1 MTITKTSKVFQ
12 NGQVT
17 VPVAI
22 RDMLDIKPGVQIAW
36 TVDES
41 GAIIGRKVP
50 TNADWDTLFAQLN
63 IPVEVVKTDQDGKYD
78 PKQTSAFHDW
88 MING

>member
-22 RDMLDIKPGVQIAW
+22 RDMLDIKPGV
-36 TVDES
+36 
-41 GAIIGRKVP
+41 
-50 TNADWDTLFAQLN
+50 
-63 IPVEVVKTDQDGKYD
+63 
-78 PKQTSAFHDW
+78 
-88 MING
+88 